1 MKMRIIIS
9 PQDFKS
15 QNTVVNGSWGE
26 NLWFDF
32 LWISIR
38 TFGHGH
44 DVKLGTDHH
53 YILSHES
60 HCSDSETLLVL
71 LCLCWTQKTLP
82 SSLASLY
89 ALLSYPYRS
98 YCSLFLSLTVT
109 YCICPPTATAA
120 LQPPRASSPIP
131 SSPAELSLLLYSA
144 CTHCLFSVVL
154 FLWAHPQAAMLRL
167 TPVLWK
173 KTSIIL
179 ELKAILLNFIS
190 RRKWPELHIVLLF
203 PFSWLFP
210 VRNTCCIWIIPV
222 LYSVCLFL

>member
-15 QNTVVNGSWGE
+15 QNTEVNGSWGE

-71 LCLCWTQKTLP
+71 LCLCWTQKKPFLP
-82 SSLASLY
+82 LSPLFTPCSHTHRGHIVAFSSPSQTHTASVLP
-89 ALLSYPYRS
+89 LQQN
-98 YCSLFLSLTVT
+98 T
-109 YCICPPTATAA
+109 
-120 LQPPRASSPIP
+120 LQPPCASSPIP
-131 SSPAELSLLLYSA
+131 SSPAELSLLFYSA

-154 FLWAHPQAAMLRL
+154 LLPVPLSSSTSCHAATHTCLCWF
-167 TPVLWK
+167 VGK
-173 KTSIIL
+173 KL
-179 ELKAILLNFIS
+179 
-190 RRKWPELHIVLLF
+190 P
-203 PFSWLFP
+203 
-210 VRNTCCIWIIPV
+210 
-222 LYSVCLFL
+222 LYEN